1 MAVKAFRLDVVPEI
15 SAQLAEILKRMT
27 TAPVKHPAVV
37 GVLDAGLEGTTAFL
51 AMEYVAA
58 ETLDVGLR
66 RFAPASLAMAVPML
80 RQVAEALEAGWA
92 AGMSHG
98 ALHPRDIFVLPP
110 AAEHPDAHTVIR
122 VSGFGVT
129 DALEELRIPTP
140 VRRPYTAPERAH
152 FGDRDIRA
160 DVYSLGVI
168 AHELLTGRRPTDS
181 LELDAELPEATSP
194 DEALVIRHALS
205 GALAVNAENRFATP
219 MAFVDALAGEVAE
232 PAIEAPAVLLP
243 VEPVEPLSVERD
255 SENREL
261 DSYAPPNVEDPYVDA
276 EPELEGDMGM
286 APEPQ
291 SIWIPEPEPEPT
303 PEPERV
309 PDRSSIAPPT
319 FLGPPLQSDRRDP
332 FQPFIDAPRENAMP
346 RMVGVAA
353 IALLVGTAFG
363 YWLRGPA
370 PAAPD
375 APHEVNAAAEVTS
388 PSAPVV
394 KDEPIGTDVAVNDP
408 AKAAPAPKPTAA
420 PEAPAAAA
428 AEPDATRGRLLV
440 RSVPGGGTV
449 TINGRGSG
457 TTPAAIRDLPFGT
470 YSVAV
475 SRSGY
480 QRREQR
486 VTISRTVPAREITL
500 ELTAVTPTAPAGRAS
515 PPGAATGS
523 VLVET
528 RPTGAAVT
536 IDGRSVGTAPVRV
549 PELTPGSHTVRVSLA
564 GHKAVTTT
572 AVVRAGQQ
580 TLVRLS
586 LEIQ

>member
-1 MAVKAFRLDVVPEI
+1 
-15 SAQLAEILKRMT
+15 MT
-27 TAPVKHPAVV
+27 AAPVKHPAVV

-58 ETLDVGLR
+58 ETLDVSLR
-66 RFAPASLAMAVPML
+66 RFAPANLATAVPML

-110 AAEHPDAHTVIR
+110 AAEHPHAHTVVR

-194 DEALVIRHALS
+194 DERMVIRHALS
-205 GALAVNAENRFATP
+205 GALAVNSENRFATP

-232 PAIEAPAVLLP
+232 PAVEASAVLLP
-243 VEPVEPLSVERD
+243 VEPVEPLPVEPD
-255 SENREL
+255 PENREL
-261 DSYAPPNVEDPYVDA
+261 DSDGQPNSEEPYVDA
-276 EPELEGDMGM
+276 EPEPGGDSGM

-291 SIWIPEPEPEPT
+291 SIWIPEPEPEPA

-309 PDRSSIAPPT
+309 QARSTVAPPA
-319 FLGPPLQSDRRDP
+319 FLGPPSQADRREP
-332 FQPFIDAPRENAMP
+332 FQPFIDAPKENAMP
-346 RMVGVAA
+346 RMLGVAA

-370 PAAPD
+370 PAAPG
-375 APHEVNAAAEVTS
+375 APNEVNAPPEVT
-388 PSAPVV
+388 PSSAVA
-394 KDEPIGTDVAVNDP
+394 KDEPIGTDVAVTDP
-408 AKAAPAPKPTAA
+408 AKAAPAPSPASTPA
-420 PEAPAAAA
+420 APAAAA
-428 AEPDATRGRLLV
+428 AGPVVTRGRLLV
-440 RSVPGGGTV
+440 RSVPGGGAV

-457 TTPAAIRDLPFGT
+457 TTPATIRDLPFGT

-486 VTISRTVPAREITL
+486 VTISRTVPAREITF
-500 ELTAVTPTAPAGRAS
+500 ELTAVTPSAAAGRA
-515 PPGAATGS
+515 PVRAATTGS
-523 VLVET
+523 VLVQT
-528 RPTGAAVT
+528 LPRGAAVS
-536 IDGRSVGTAPVRV
+536 IDGRSVGTAPLLV
-549 PELTPGSHTVRVSLA
+549 PELSPGPHAVRVSLA
-564 GHKAVTTT
+564 GHKTVTTT

-580 TLVRLS
+580 TVVRLS

>member
-1 MAVKAFRLDVVPEI
+1 VAVKAFRLDVVPEI
-15 SAQLAEILKRMT
+15 SAQLADILKRMAA
-27 TAPVKHPAVV
+27 APIKHPAVV

-58 ETLDVGLR
+58 ETLDVSLR
-66 RFAPASLAMAVPML
+66 RIAPVNLATAVPML

-110 AAEHPDAHTVIR
+110 AAEHPHAHAVIR

-152 FGDRDIRA
+152 FGDRDIRS

-168 AHELLTGRRPTDS
+168 AHELLTGRRPADS
-181 LELDAELPEATSP
+181 LQLDAELPEATSP
-194 DEALVIRHALS
+194 DQALVIRHALS
-205 GALAVNAENRFATP
+205 GALAVNSENRFATP
-219 MAFVDALAGEVAE
+219 MAFVDALASEVVAE
-232 PAIEAPAVLLP
+232 PAVEPVALLP
-243 VEPVEPLSVERD
+243 VEQVEPSPVEPD
-255 SENREL
+255 SEHREP
-261 DSYAPPNVEDPYVDA
+261 DADA
-276 EPELEGDMGM
+276 ESNGEDAQVQPVEPEV
-286 APEPQ
+286 EPDRQ
-291 SIWIPEPEPEPT
+291 SIWIPEPEPEHEPE

-309 PDRSSIAPPT
+309 PARSSVAPPA
-319 FLGPPLQSDRRDP
+319 FLGAPSQTDRRAP
-332 FQPFIDAPRENAMP
+332 FQPFIDAPKENAMP

-353 IALLVGTAFG
+353 IALAVGTGFG
-363 YWLRGPA
+363 YWLRGPE
-370 PAAPD
+370 PAARV
-375 APHEVNAAAEVTS
+375 APLEVKSPAEVTPAS
-388 PSAPVV
+388 GVS
-394 KDEPIGTDVAVNDP
+394 KDEPIGTDVAVTDP
-408 AKAAPAPKPTAA
+408 AKAVPAPKPASA

-428 AEPDATRGRLLV
+428 AEPAATRGRLLV
-440 RSVPGGGTV
+440 RSVPAGGSV

-457 TTPAAIRDLPFGT
+457 TTPATIRDLPFGT
-470 YSVAV
+470 HSVAV

-486 VTISRTVPAREITL
+486 VTISRTIPAREITL
-500 ELTAVTPTAPAGRAS
+500 ELAAVNTAPPAGRA
-515 PPGAATGS
+515 PAPGATTGS

-564 GHKAVTTT
+564 RHKTVNTT

>member
-15 SAQLAEILKRMT
+15 SAQLADILKRMT
-27 TAPVKHPAVV
+27 AAPVKHPAVV

-58 ETLDVGLR
+58 ETLDVCLR
-66 RFAPASLAMAVPML
+66 RFAPANLATAVPML

-92 AGMSHG
+92 AGMGHG

-110 AAEHPDAHTVIR
+110 TAEPPHGHTVVR

-152 FGDRDIRA
+152 FGHWDIRA

-181 LELDAELPEATSP
+181 LELDAELPEVTSP
-194 DEALVIRHALS
+194 DQAMVIRHALS
-205 GALAVNAENRFATP
+205 GALAVNSENRFATP
-219 MAFVDALAGEVAE
+219 MAFVDALAGEVPE
-232 PAIEAPAVLLP
+232 PAVERPAVLLP
-243 VEPVEPLSVERD
+243 VEPLEPLSTD
-255 SENREL
+255 LDPANREL
-261 DSYAPPNVEDPYVDA
+261 DSDGESSVEDPYVEA
-276 EPELEGDMGM
+276 EAESEGDTEM

-291 SIWIPEPEPEPT
+291 SIWIPEPEPEPQ
-303 PEPERV
+303 PERM
-309 PDRSSIAPPT
+309 PARSSVAPPA
-319 FLGPPLQSDRRDP
+319 FLGQPSQSDRREP
-332 FQPFIDAPRENAMP
+332 FQPFIDAPEENAMP
-346 RMVGVAA
+346 RMMGVAA

-363 YWLRGPA
+363 YWLRGPGPA
-370 PAAPD
+370 PGAPL
-375 APHEVNAAAEVTS
+375 EVNAPPEV
-388 PSAPVV
+388 PSASVPA

-408 AKAAPAPKPTAA
+408 AKAAPARGPASTPA
-420 PEAPAAAA
+420 APAAAA
-428 AEPDATRGRLLV
+428 AEPVVTRGRLLV
-440 RSVPGGGTV
+440 RSVPGGGAV
-449 TINGRGSG
+449 TINGRGGG
-457 TTPAAIRDLPFGT
+457 TTPATIRDLPFGT

-486 VTISRTVPAREITL
+486 VTISRTVPAREITF
-500 ELTAVTPTAPAGRAS
+500 ELTAVTPSAAAGR
-515 PPGAATGS
+515 PPVRAATTGS
-523 VLVET
+523 VLVQT
-528 RPTGAAVT
+528 LPRGAAVS
-536 IDGRSVGTAPVRV
+536 IDGRSVGTAPLLV
-549 PELTPGSHTVRVSLA
+549 PELSPGSHAVRVSLA
-564 GHKAVTTT
+564 GHKTVTTT